1 MPTIWRFLLTLS
13 CLALPALIQAADRI
27 TVDDLLNGESLDSS
41 WSGSAFSPDGR
52 SLAYTVDTAP
62 SRRPTWGYEAAG
74 LQTMA
79 RVFVAAGGG
88 EPREIRGSSTEFY
101 SLAPVDV
108 WAPDGKSLLL
118 IATARENY
126 GLARY
131 EPGSGSV
138 MRIPGRI
145 ANSFVPTFAWLP
157 DGRVAYAAIPDEARQ
172 KRAGMQMLNEIAARW
187 ESTWGT
193 DAAAVTVHSANPV
206 FTATEP
212 RPGSLMLAGASGASA
227 YKIADGDYVSLAAS
241 PSGRHLGT
249 VASGAL
255 VSDPLNWNGRLGELR
270 VFALSADAAKP
281 VPVAS
286 GVDVVM
292 YGGLSWS
299 PSGTSLLVV
308 GRPVEAKANETRL
321 YLVDPANGKRR
332 ALDTPGLSFVNPDPA
347 IGTYPVGWLGEHVVA
362 IAAHEAKN
370 ATGLF
375 APSLSGSG
383 TLEYGQGSKQR
394 TDLFAFPKGK
404 PENLTAFAKGPV
416 SQFVTTRGD
425 TVLTVVDGAL
435 WQLQPGRAAKR
446 LTPESAQVLS
456 FGVDRRNPPLRAQT
470 AYYREGKVERVS
482 LSVLVDGKP
491 TRHNFDLPTG
501 RLETLPAGGDLVVSA
516 PDRRTLLT
524 RIEDGWTSSFVL
536 NDGTPHPLATV
547 NANLKDRAVAPVE
560 KFEYTVGDRKLN
572 GFVLWPPGAS
582 PDTKLPA
589 VVSVYGGMVYG
600 DQPPPHAKPAIEIP
614 AFSGQLL
621 AAEGYAVVY
630 ASTPLGRGADSDQP
644 AQLAEAVVAAI
655 DALAAAGRIDPQ
667 RVGVMGQSYGGF
679 STAALLAQ
687 RSDRFKAGV
696 SMAGL
701 YDFFHAY
708 GQRSLEEMFSDE
720 PLGTV
725 AAKFVEEGQGQLGK
739 PFWQAPEAYLRI
751 SPIFHVDTLDA
762 PLLMLHGDLDMGG
775 TDLAGAERMYTAL
788 LRAGK
793 KPTLVHYWGEGH
805 VTQSGA
811 AMRDQWM
818 RITTWF
824 GHYLKDEPIRMPASS

>member
-1 MPTIWRFLLTLS
+1 MSTFRRFLVTAV
-13 CLALPALIQAADRI
+13 CLAVSGLATAADRI
-27 TVDDLLNGESLDSS
+27 TVEDLLNGESLDSS

-52 SLAYTVDTAP
+52 SLAYTVNTAA
-62 SRRPTWGYEAAG
+62 SRRPTWGYEAAS

-79 RVFVAAGGG
+79 RVFVTTGGS
-88 EPREIRGSSTEFY
+88 EPREIRGTSTEFY
-101 SLAPVDV
+101 SLAPVDA
-108 WAPDGKSLLL
+108 WSPDGKSLLL
-118 IATARENY
+118 IATARERY

-131 EPGSGSV
+131 EPDGGGIA
-138 MRIPGRI
+138 RIPGRI
-145 ANSFVPTFAWLP
+145 ANSFIPTFAWLP
-157 DGRVAYAAIPDEARQ
+157 DGRIAYATIPDDERQ
-172 KRAGMQMLNEIAARW
+172 SRAGAQTLNGIASRW
-187 ESTWGT
+187 GSTWN
-193 DAAAVTVHSANPV
+193 AEPAAVTVHSANPV
-206 FTATEP
+206 FAATEP
-212 RPGSLMLAGASGASA
+212 RPGALMLAGARDGST

-241 PSGRHLGT
+241 PSGRHLGA

-270 VFALSADAAKP
+270 IFALSANAAKP
-281 VPVAS
+281 VPVAG

-299 PSGTSLLVV
+299 PSGRNLLVV
-308 GRPVEAKANETRL
+308 GRPTEAKTRETRL
-321 YLVDPANGKRR
+321 YVVDPASGKQR

-347 IGTYPVGWLGEHVVA
+347 IGTYPAGWLGEHVVA

-375 APSLSGSG
+375 ASSLTGAG
-383 TLEYGQGSKQR
+383 TLEYGQGNTQR
-394 TDLFAFPKGK
+394 TDLFAFTKGK

-416 SQFVTTRGD
+416 SQFATTGGG
-425 TVLTVVDGAL
+425 TLLTVVDGAL
-435 WQLQPGRAAKR
+435 WQLQPGRTAKR
-446 LTPESAQVLS
+446 LTPESAQVLA
-456 FGVDRRNPPLRAQT
+456 FGTDRRNPPLRAQT
-470 AYYREGKVERVS
+470 AYYREGRDERVS

-491 TRHNFDLPTG
+491 ARRNFDFPTG
-501 RLETLPAGGDLVVSA
+501 KLEALPASGDIVVSA
-516 PDRRTLLT
+516 PDRRTVLART
-524 RIEDGWTSSFVL
+524 EDGWTSSFVL
-536 NDGTPHPLATV
+536 DDGTPHPLAAV
-547 NANLKDRAVAPVE
+547 NANLKGKAVADVE
-560 KFEYTVGDRKLN
+560 KFDYTAGGRKLN
-572 GFVLWPPGAS
+572 GFVLWPPGVSA
-582 PDTKLPA
+582 DTRLPA

-600 DQPPPHAKPAIEIP
+600 DQPPPHARPAIEVP

-655 DALAAAGRIDPQ
+655 DALAAKGRIDPQ

-696 SMAGL
+696 SLAGL
-701 YDFFHAY
+701 YDFFHAW
-708 GQRSLEEMFSDE
+708 GMRSFEEIFSDQG
-720 PLGTV
+720 LGT
-725 AAKFVEEGQGQLGK
+725 AMAKFVEEGQGQLGK
-739 PFWQAPEAYLRI
+739 PFWHAPEAYIRM

-793 KPTLVHYWGEGH
+793 KPALVHYWGEGH
-805 VTQSGA
+805 VAQSGA
-811 AMRDQWM
+811 AMRDQWT
-818 RITTWF
+818 RITAWF
-824 GHYLKDEPIRMPASS
+824 GHYLKGEPISP